1 MGGVVGEA
9 EESIDSGALSKSVRL
24 RRSDFRFTQALDWDR
39 GRLARTE
46 RTAKRRSEVE
56 HFLEILAPGGGWC
69 GRAARGPSEELEW
82 SRMENSRNIF
92 IFDSHEQLAEAAAER
107 FVNSAQEAITQ
118 QGRFSVALAG
128 GNTPKRVYELL
139 ASERFKGRV
148 EWPKVH
154 LFFGDERCV
163 PPDHPDSN
171 YRMANEALITHVP
184 IPPAN
189 VHRMAGEG
197 EPSVSA
203 LLYETEMRQFVGNVT
218 WPSFDLVLLGLGKDG
233 HTASLFPQTKALT
246 EQGMW
251 VVANWVESLGVHRLT
266 MTAPVLN
273 HGRRII
279 FLVTGSDK
287 AKALKEVLM
296 GPRDPLRL
304 PAQLIDPSEG
314 TCEWLV
320 DRDAAKLLS

>member
-1 MGGVVGEA
+1 
-9 EESIDSGALSKSVRL
+9 
-24 RRSDFRFTQALDWDR
+24 
-39 GRLARTE
+39 
-46 RTAKRRSEVE
+46 
-56 HFLEILAPGGGWC
+56 
-69 GRAARGPSEELEW
+69 
-82 SRMENSRNIF
+82 MENSSNVF
-92 IFDSHEQLAEAAAER
+92 VFDSPELVAEAAAQR
-107 FVNSAQEAITQ
+107 FIKFAQESITRR
-118 QGRFSVALAG
+118 GRFSVALAG
-128 GNTPKRVYELL
+128 GNTPRRVYELL

-189 VHRMAGEG
+189 VHRMAGDG

-203 LLYETEMRQFVGNVT
+203 LLYETEMRQFFGNVT
-218 WPSFDLVLLGLGKDG
+218 WPSFDLVFLGLGMDG
-233 HTASLFPQTKALT
+233 HTASLFPQTKALA

-266 MTAPVLN
+266 LTAPVLN

-279 FLVTGSDK
+279 FLVTVSDK

-296 GPRDPLRL
+296 CPRDPLRL
-304 PAQLIDPSEG
+304 PSQPIDPSEG
-314 TCEWLV
+314 T
-320 DRDAAKLLS
+320 

>member
-1 MGGVVGEA
+1 
-9 EESIDSGALSKSVRL
+9 
-24 RRSDFRFTQALDWDR
+24 
-39 GRLARTE
+39 
-46 RTAKRRSEVE
+46 
-56 HFLEILAPGGGWC
+56 
-69 GRAARGPSEELEW
+69 
-82 SRMENSRNIF
+82 MENLSNVF
-92 IFDSHEQLAEAAAER
+92 VFDSPELVAEAAAER
-107 FVNSAQEAITQ
+107 FINLAQDSITQ
-118 QGRFSVALAG
+118 RGRFSVALAG
-128 GNTPKRVYELL
+128 GNTPRRVYELL
-139 ASERFKGRV
+139 ASERFKGQV
-148 EWPKVH
+148 EWAKVY

-203 LLYETEMRQFVGNVT
+203 ALYETQMRQYFGNVT
-218 WPSFDLVLLGLGKDG
+218 WPSFDLVFLGLGKDG

-246 EQGMW
+246 EADKW
-251 VVANWVESLGVHRLT
+251 VAANWVEGLGVYRLT
-266 MTAPVLN
+266 LTVPVLN
-273 HGRRII
+273 HARRII

-287 AKALKEVLM
+287 AKTIKEVLIS
-296 GPRDPLRL
+296 PRDPVRL
-304 PAQLIDPSEG
+304 PAQLIDPPEG

>member
-1 MGGVVGEA
+1 
-9 EESIDSGALSKSVRL
+9 
-24 RRSDFRFTQALDWDR
+24 
-39 GRLARTE
+39 
-46 RTAKRRSEVE
+46 
-56 HFLEILAPGGGWC
+56 
-69 GRAARGPSEELEW
+69 
-82 SRMENSRNIF
+82 MENSSNVF
-92 IFDSHEQLAEAAAER
+92 VFDSPELVAEAAAQR
-107 FVNSAQEAITQ
+107 FIKFAQESITRR
-118 QGRFSVALAG
+118 GRFSVALAG
-128 GNTPKRVYELL
+128 GNTPRRVYELL

-203 LLYETEMRQFVGNVT
+203 ALYETQMRQFFGNVT
-218 WPSFDLVLLGLGKDG
+218 WPSFDLVFLGLGKDG
-233 HTASLFPQTKALT
+233 HTASLFPKTKALT
-246 EQGMW
+246 EEDRW
-251 VVANWVESLGVHRLT
+251 VTANWVESLGVHRLT
-266 MTAPVLN
+266 LTIPVLN
-273 HGRRII
+273 HARRII

-287 AKALKEVLM
+287 AKTLKDVLTLSK
-296 GPRDPLRL
+296 DPLRL
-304 PAQLIDPSEG
+304 PAQLVAPPEG

-320 DRDAAKLLS
+320 DKAAASLLAE